1 MLVTHYLA
9 PTHPTG
15 YVYIISIY
23 NIYIYKLLQ
32 FESFKN
38 HNLSSLQETRLNKA
52 FALTASQQTLDR
64 LLGAASYQRNTVEKG
79 CASGISPV
87 IETRGPKY
95 IYLNWIKRSNTSSW
109 ISKVCHVSTWLYVK
123 KASNQSCAL
132 IASA

>member
-23 NIYIYKLLQ
+23 NIYKYIYIYKLLQ
-32 FESFKN
+32 FECFKN
-38 HNLSSLQETRLNKA
+38 HNLSSLQEARLNKA

-95 IYLNWIKRSNTSSW
+95 IYLNNWIKRSITSSG
-109 ISKVCHVSTWLYVK
+109 ISKVCHVSTWFYVK
-123 KASNQSCAL
+123 KTSNL
-132 IASA
+132 VH